1 MDRRLFLLAGTC
13 LVTAAA
19 VAEAKPGHSPRHAA
33 LRAEIVQAEKA
44 SGGRLGVAVLDT
56 GNGARFTYRGDER
69 FAMCSTFKLLLAAA
83 ILYRVDQGQETL
95 ERRLPVRQA
104 DILGNSDFTASRVG
118 SDAAI
123 AELCQSTVTISDN
136 AAANL
141 LLATMDGPAGLTR
154 FFRTIGDNVSRLD
167 RDEPSMS
174 DAVPGD
180 PRDTST
186 PLAMTD
192 TLRRILLGDV
202 LAPASLKILFGWLKG
217 VTTGAGRLR
226 AGLPPDWDLAHKT
239 GTGMHGTTNDVGIVW
254 PPGRAPL
261 IVVAYLNGS
270 SLDFPKREA
279 VLARVGKAIGAAL

>member
-1 MDRRLFLLAGTC
+1 MNRRLFLLAGTC

-19 VAEAKPGHSPRHAA
+19 VAHPGKSPRHDA
-33 LRAEIVQAEKA
+33 LRADLVEAEKA

-56 GNGARFTYRGDER
+56 ATGAQFAYRGGER

-83 ILYRVDQGQETL
+83 VLWRLDRGQETL
-95 ERRLPVRQA
+95 ERRLPVRQE
-104 DILGNSDFTASRVG
+104 DELDNSDFTKTRIGGTAS
-118 SDAAI
+118 I

-136 AAANL
+136 AAANIL
-141 LLATMDGPAGLTR
+141 LDTMDGPAGLTR
-154 FFRTIGDNVSRLD
+154 FFRAIGDSVSRLD
-167 RDEPSMS
+167 RNEPSMS

-186 PLAMTD
+186 PLAMVE

-202 LAPASLKILFGWLKG
+202 LTPASLKVLFGWLKG
-217 VTTGAGRLR
+217 VTTGVGRLR
-226 AGLPPDWDLAHKT
+226 AGLPRDWELAHKT

-261 IVVAYLNGS
+261 VVVTYLNGS
-270 SLDFPKREA
+270 PLNPAKREA
-279 VLARVGKAIGAAL
+279 ILARVGAAIGAAL